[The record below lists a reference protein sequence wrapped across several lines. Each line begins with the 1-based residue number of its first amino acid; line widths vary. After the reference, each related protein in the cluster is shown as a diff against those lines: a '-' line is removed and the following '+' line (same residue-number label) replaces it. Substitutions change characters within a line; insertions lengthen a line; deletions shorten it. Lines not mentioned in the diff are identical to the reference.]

1 MLKLFTPTWLKERFS
16 DIPVSFFIKHNI
28 KTVFTDLDN
37 TLISPKNP
45 NATQEL
51 TKWIKELK
59 EADIQVVLVSNNK
72 DSRIEKVAEQVEVP
86 YVYPALKPMHK
97 GFKEALALVN
107 SSKENTVMIGDQLM
121 TDVFGATTFGLKTI
135 LVKPLDKNDGLGT
148 RINRVFERMILK
160 ALYGKNLAM
169 LWEVKASND

>member
-16 DIPVSFFIKHNI
+16 DIPVSFFVKHNI
-28 KTVFTDLDN
+28 KTIFTDLDN

-51 TKWIKELK
+51 TKWINEMK
-59 EADIQVVLVSNNK
+59 EAGIQVVLVSNNK
-72 DSRIEKVAEQVEVP
+72 SSRIEKVAKQVEVP
-86 YVYPALKPMHK
+86 FVYPALKPFHK
-97 GFKEALALVN
+97 GLEQAMSVVKCPKEQI
-107 SSKENTVMIGDQLM
+107 VMMGDQLM
-121 TDVFGATTFGLKTI
+121 TDVLGGTTFGLKTI

-148 RINRVFERMILK
+148 RINRVFEKMILK

-169 LWEVKASND
+169 LWEVKSND